1 MADLDTGRLLAALEP
16 VAEENLN
23 RHLATAQEWMP
34 HEYVPWSLGRDF
46 KELGGEPWS
55 VEQSQL
61 SPIARTALEVNL
73 LTEDNLPSY
82 HREIERA
89 FGRDSAWGAWVNR
102 WTAEE
107 GRHAFCI
114 RDYLLVTRGVDPDEL
129 ERARMDTMETGYDSG
144 DKPLLNVCAYV
155 SFQELAT
162 RVSHRNTGKFT
173 DEPIAEKLLIRV
185 AKDENLH
192 MIFYR
197 NIIQAALEL
206 TPNQTMRAITDEVVN
221 FQMPGAIIPGFGRK
235 AVQMAMAGIYDL
247 RIHHDDIVQ
256 PLLRQW
262 GIWELE
268 GLDAD
273 GEAAREQLA
282 AAVAALDAE
291 ATRFVEKREERAAKI
306 AARKNASPAHRH
318 PAAATCRDDDR
329 RLPCSGEHRP
339 RHRLHGLPAVSA
351 ARRSR
356 HPGRAAARRRRRAHP
371 LRGRRHRPRGRGGR
385 PASVHPGHDVTAH
398 PGGVHRRLRGRG
410 RRRCRLGGLGAPV
423 RGDVEHHR
431 QRSPRRERGAD
442 PGDGHRLASARHGDG
457 VRGPRGRAAGRRWGI
472 GRGGRGCRSRHVR
485 RSERHVLRRH
495 PGVPAPRWTDRQGR
509 GDARFRAGDQADSR
523 AARRPDRAAG
533 AGADVVARDRPPRG
547 ARRRD

>member
-1 MADLDTGRLLAALEP
+1 MTGLDTSQVLAALEP
-16 VAEENLN
+16 VADENLN
-23 RHLATAQEWMP
+23 RHLNVAQDWMP

-55 VEQSQL
+55 VDQSQL
-61 SPIARTALEVNL
+61 SQIARTALEVNL

-129 ERARMDTMETGYDSG
+129 ERARMQTMETGYDSG

-173 DEPIAEKLLIRV
+173 DEPIAEKLLTRV

-197 NIIQAALEL
+197 NIIQGALEL
-206 TPNQTMRAITDEVVN
+206 APNQTMRAITDEVVD

-235 AVQMAMAGIYDL
+235 AVQIAMAGIYDL
-247 RIHHDDIVQ
+247 RIHHDDIVA

-262 GIWELE
+262 GVWELE

-273 GEAAREQLA
+273 GEQARDQLA
-282 AAVAALDAE
+282 AAVSALDAE
-291 ATRFVEKREERAAKI
+291 ATRFVEKREERAAKRH
-306 AARKNASPAHRH
+306 ARQNA
-318 PAAATCRDDDR
+318 
-329 RLPCSGEHRP
+329 
-339 RHRLHGLPAVSA
+339 
-351 ARRSR
+351 
-356 HPGRAAARRRRRAHP
+356 
-371 LRGRRHRPRGRGGR
+371 
-385 PASVHPGHDVTAH
+385 
-398 PGGVHRRLRGRG
+398 
-410 RRRCRLGGLGAPV
+410 
-423 RGDVEHHR
+423 
-431 QRSPRRERGAD
+431 
-442 PGDGHRLASARHGDG
+442 
-457 VRGPRGRAAGRRWGI
+457 
-472 GRGGRGCRSRHVR
+472 
-485 RSERHVLRRH
+485 
-495 PGVPAPRWTDRQGR
+495 
-509 GDARFRAGDQADSR
+509 
-523 AARRPDRAAG
+523 
-533 AGADVVARDRPPRG
+533 
-547 ARRRD
+547 